1 VGNLRVCTEI
11 TLHNSIPIYAEK
23 NMMMGLF
30 LWSTVKNLSVRETKE
45 HRLIIISSGITLE
58 QECTIHGSISRICP
72 SEEPDMED

>member
-1 VGNLRVCTEI
+1 
-11 TLHNSIPIYAEK
+11 
-23 NMMMGLF
+23 MMMGLF